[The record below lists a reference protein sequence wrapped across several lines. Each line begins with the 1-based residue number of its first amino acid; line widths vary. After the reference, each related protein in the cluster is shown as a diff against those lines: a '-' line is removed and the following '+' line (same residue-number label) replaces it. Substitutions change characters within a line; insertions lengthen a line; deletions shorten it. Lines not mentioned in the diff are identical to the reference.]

1 MYNYH
6 YWNWHNKITECTWL
20 KELLLAL
27 KKINVFILLCVL
39 YVLDIL
45 QTVDQNVDPCDDFF
59 LHACGGWIKNNPIPP
74 NEPLWN
80 QVLVLKTK
88 NDQVLRTLLG
98 DRRIRERYLTV
109 SQISLIG
116 FTSIQQCTKL
126 PLYTFFH
133 AYTQQTFA
141 GTFFVVI
148 PQHHFATQPRKS
160 LGSEPG
166 SGQCSLKAFLKARI
180 LDWVI
185 ACFPTSLP

>member
-1 MYNYH
+1 M
-6 YWNWHNKITECTWL
+6 
-20 KELLLAL
+20 
-27 KKINVFILLCVL
+27 LCVL

-126 PLYTFFH
+126 PLYTFFLTH
-133 AYTQQTFA
+133 
-141 GTFFVVI
+141 I
-148 PQHHFATQPRKS
+148 LNKRLLEHFLWSFPS
-160 LGSEPG
+160 I
-166 SGQCSLKAFLKARI
+166 I
-180 LDWVI
+180 LPLSQGNRLAVNRALDSVLLRR
-185 ACFPTSLP
+185 F

>member
-1 MYNYH
+1 M
-6 YWNWHNKITECTWL
+6 
-20 KELLLAL
+20 
-27 KKINVFILLCVL
+27 LCVL

-126 PLYTFFH
+126 PLYTFF
-133 AYTQQTFA
+133 
-141 GTFFVVI
+141 
-148 PQHHFATQPRKS
+148 
-160 LGSEPG
+160 L
-166 SGQCSLKAFLKARI
+166 RI
-180 LDWVI
+180 YSTNVCWNIFCGHSPASFCHSAKEI
-185 ACFPTSLP
+185 AWQWTGLWTVFS